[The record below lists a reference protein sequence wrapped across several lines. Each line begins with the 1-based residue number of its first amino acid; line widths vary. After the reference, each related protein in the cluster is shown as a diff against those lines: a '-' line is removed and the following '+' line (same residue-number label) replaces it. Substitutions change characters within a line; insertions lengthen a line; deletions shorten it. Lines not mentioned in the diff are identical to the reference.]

1 MGAWLRVLL
10 ALTLCTGF
18 LVGHEMVAEQQR
30 VHELVR
36 IPAGR
41 GSVPP
46 LPDRLPDGS
55 SRPPDVVLVL
65 TDDQRPG
72 TVARMRTVRKEILD
86 RGVRFA
92 RTVAPTATCCPSR
105 ASIATGLFAHDTG
118 VWGNSAPNGG
128 WRSFYD
134 NGNEERTLAKALDD
148 AGYTTG
154 LFGKYANGY
163 AQNPLGFAAG
173 HVPVG
178 WDTFLTFADT
188 TGSYYDYR
196 LTDGTRHRR
205 RNRDY
210 STDVLGARAA
220 RFVRET
226 PTSEP
231 LFLTFTPFAPHKPF
245 RPARRHRYLL
255 AHDLPSYHPRSVTER
270 VADKPAFLRDRS
282 RVPQHVIDYVR
293 ARQQEQ
299 LMAVDEAVAGIIA
312 ALNDTGR
319 LSNTLLVY
327 MSDNGLMLGDHHT
340 VGKNMPYRFATDVPL
355 IVRWD
360 GHVAAGATDR
370 RLVAT
375 LDVTTTIAQAVG
387 LPMATSG
394 LDLLGAERRTDLLL
408 EGRRWRRLDGSVP
421 HPAYCGLRS
430 ESYLFVHWADGFEE
444 FYDYGLD
451 PFETRNRAHWPAYT
465 AIADAM
471 RATAQ
476 ARCTPVP
483 PGFSWTRGAS

>member
-1 MGAWLRVLL
+1 MGVWLRVLL

-18 LVGHEMVAEQQR
+18 LVGHDMVAEQDR

-36 IPAGR
+36 VPAGR
-41 GSVPP
+41 GSVPA

-55 SRPPDVVLVL
+55 PRPPDVVLVL

-72 TVARMRTVRKEILD
+72 TVARMRTVREEIRD

-128 WRSFYD
+128 WRSFFD

-205 RNRDY
+205 RDRDY

-220 RFVRET
+220 GFVRDV
-226 PTSEP
+226 PTSCP
-231 LFLTFTPFAPHKPF
+231 PTT
-245 RPARRHRYLL
+245 R
-255 AHDLPSYHPRSVTER
+255 PRSPSGWRTSR
-270 VADKPAFLRDRS
+270 RS
-282 RVPQHVIDYVR
+282 SGTG
-293 ARQQEQ
+293 
-299 LMAVDEAVAGIIA
+299 AGCP
-312 ALNDTGR
+312 
-319 LSNTLLVY
+319 S
-327 MSDNGLMLGDHHT
+327 
-340 VGKNMPYRFATDVPL
+340 
-355 IVRWD
+355 
-360 GHVAAGATDR
+360 
-370 RLVAT
+370 
-375 LDVTTTIAQAVG
+375 
-387 LPMATSG
+387 TSSTSSG
-394 LDLLGAERRTDLLL
+394 PVSRSSCWPST
-408 EGRRWRRLDGSVP
+408 RRW
-421 HPAYCGLRS
+421 PASSPR
-430 ESYLFVHWADGFEE
+430 
-444 FYDYGLD
+444 
-451 PFETRNRAHWPAYT
+451 
-465 AIADAM
+465 
-471 RATAQ
+471 
-476 ARCTPVP
+476 
-483 PGFSWTRGAS
+483 